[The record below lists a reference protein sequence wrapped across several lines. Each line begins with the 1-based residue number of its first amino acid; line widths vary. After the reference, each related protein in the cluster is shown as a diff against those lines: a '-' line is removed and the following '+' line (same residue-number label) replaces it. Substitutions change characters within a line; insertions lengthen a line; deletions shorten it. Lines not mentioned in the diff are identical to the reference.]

1 MNFNTLFGLGLILV
15 DIIVRMAAYRMEM
28 DYVPDF
34 GFLYVGL
41 LNVIAGLILRGTPS
55 LIFRIIVS
63 SMMFLTVL
71 YPVSRFME
79 HMYFMPS
86 LSQLLGY
93 LGLWFGA
100 TGIIFLL
107 FTPVE

>member
-1 MNFNTLFGLGLILV
+1 MTFNTLFGLGLILV
-15 DIIVRMAAYRMEM
+15 DIIIRMAAYRMEM
-28 DYVPDF
+28 DYIPDF
-34 GFLYVGL
+34 GFLYMGL
-41 LNVIAGLILRGTPS
+41 LNVIAGLILRNTPS
-55 LIFRIIVS
+55 MIFRIIVS

-71 YPVSRFME
+71 YPISRFLE
-79 HMYFMPS
+79 HIYFLPH